1 MENGCWKKSTQG
13 IGFFLVLSTICNQLR
28 LKVII
33 ARKTFCYTALIKS
46 RSRILSKRGGVV
58 SQHESLGGS
67 EGCATAEKYNSVD
80 CEIRYLDCLSPSHT
94 GGGGPGIIK
103 ITVLN

>member
-1 MENGCWKKSTQG
+1 MGY
-13 IGFFLVLSTICNQLR
+13 LSEADPER
-28 LKVII
+28 WGG
-33 ARKTFCYTALIKS
+33 
-46 RSRILSKRGGVV
+46 GGVV

-94 GGGGPGIIK
+94 GGGGAGIIK